1 MFVAKTYDDRKAYT
15 YQNKITLCI
24 DSLSADEVFGHTV
37 VAGNQRPF
45 RGACT
50 RSGAGYQLTG
60 AEPGDDRYD
69 GVFSFQT
76 AGDGKLTGTWVAN
89 DKALA
94 VSKRSYELEKRAFSY
109 NPALSLPPSVRW
121 DMLYDAA
128 SELAGEGEFLTEAVT
143 RFNPSAQELRSADI
157 ENMYRGDLEVMRNS
171 IYARHGYSFKNR
183 KMRYVFDQVEWY
195 MPVSADIRMNLTA
208 LEKRNIDLIKRYEE
222 HAEQYYDSFGR

>member
-1 MFVAKTYDDRKAYT
+1 MFVAQEFDENKPYT

-37 VAGNQRPF
+37 VAGNARPF
-45 RGACT
+45 RGAYT
-50 RSGAGYQLTG
+50 RSGSGYQLTG

-69 GVFSFQT
+69 GVFRFWT
-76 AGDGKLTGTWVAN
+76 AEDGKLTGTWKAN
-89 DKALA
+89 DNSLA
-94 VSKRSYELEKRAFSY
+94 VVERSYELEKRVFSY
-109 NPALSLPPSVRW
+109 NPNLALPSSVGW

-128 SELAGEGEFLTEAVT
+128 NELAGEGEFLTEAVT
-143 RFNPSAQELRSADI
+143 QFNPSAQELRSADI

-183 KMRYVFDQVEWY
+183 KMRYVFDQVDWY